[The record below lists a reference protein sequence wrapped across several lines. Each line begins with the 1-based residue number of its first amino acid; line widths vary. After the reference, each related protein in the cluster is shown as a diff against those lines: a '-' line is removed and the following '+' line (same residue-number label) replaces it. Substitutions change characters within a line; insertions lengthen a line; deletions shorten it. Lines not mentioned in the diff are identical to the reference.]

1 MMSRNADSKGIILS
15 VVLSI
20 LPCSAAGAQGVAAQ
34 NTNAP
39 PGPAAPQ
46 IHIVNSEVPIN
57 LGGEAVIEIDD
68 LAIWL
73 KPVGSDLSKIVLFLD
88 DIPFKIT
95 PLPRGQNQLAFPL
108 KQTSDT
114 KAAWSQLLGR
124 PVGFSRT
131 VRLSVG
137 LANSSPL
144 PSQNI
149 TLAVVYEAWFWCYV
163 VLLLVL
169 VSLFVWMARSSNI
182 IRDSTTLPTAP
193 TDYKPYSLAK
203 FQMAVWF
210 FLVLAA
216 FLFIWIVTGQ
226 YDSIT
231 PQVLGLMGIAS
242 GTALGSAVIDGNK
255 NRAATNTVNEMRP
268 RCQAIE
274 QEIAV
279 LDAKVAELTAR
290 VNAGAQAD
298 AADRDALK
306 AAQAELAA
314 KKLLWDELDLKM
326 KDAASRMSLQK
337 SDSFLEDLLSDA
349 NGYSF
354 HRFQIFVWTIVLGI
368 LFVRSV
374 WAELA
379 MPQFSETLLGL
390 MGVSAGTYLGF
401 KFPERPSDPA
411 QGRA

>member
-1 MMSRNADSKGIILS
+1 
-15 VVLSI
+15 
-20 LPCSAAGAQGVAAQ
+20 
-34 NTNAP
+34 
-39 PGPAAPQ
+39 
-46 IHIVNSEVPIN
+46 
-57 LGGEAVIEIDD
+57 
-68 LAIWL
+68 
-73 KPVGSDLSKIVLFLD
+73 
-88 DIPFKIT
+88 
-95 PLPRGQNQLAFPL
+95 
-108 KQTSDT
+108 
-114 KAAWSQLLGR
+114 
-124 PVGFSRT
+124 
-131 VRLSVG
+131 
-137 LANSSPL
+137 
-144 PSQNI
+144 
-149 TLAVVYEAWFWCYV
+149 
-163 VLLLVL
+163 
-169 VSLFVWMARSSNI
+169 
-182 IRDSTTLPTAP
+182 
-193 TDYKPYSLAK
+193 
-203 FQMAVWF
+203 
-210 FLVLAA
+210 
-216 FLFIWIVTGQ
+216 
-226 YDSIT
+226 
-231 PQVLGLMGIAS
+231 
-242 GTALGSAVIDGNK
+242 
-255 NRAATNTVNEMRP
+255 MRP